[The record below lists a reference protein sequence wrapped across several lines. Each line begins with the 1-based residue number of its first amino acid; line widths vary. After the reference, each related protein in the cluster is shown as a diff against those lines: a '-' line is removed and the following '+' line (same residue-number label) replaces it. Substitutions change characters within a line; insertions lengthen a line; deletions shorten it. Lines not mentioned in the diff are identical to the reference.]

1 MIYPEQDMNRWE
13 YCDSTI
19 VLANADAYYTKGQ
32 VDKKIEDASG
42 VTEDEVEEIV
52 DLKIASKADKSEVN
66 AIAEQV
72 RANAQAILDRY
83 TKSEVNALLANYKT
97 KLEANKDLAEYS
109 SIDGDVLTLNS
120 KNISI

>member
-32 VDKKIEDASG
+32 VDKKIEDVSG

-72 RANAQAILDRY
+72 RANAQAILNRY
-83 TKSEVNALLANYKT
+83 TKGEVDNLLSQYKT
-97 KLEANKDLAEYS
+97 KMEANKDIADYAA
-109 SIDGDVLTLNS
+109 INGDTLSLNA
-120 KNISI
+120 KNIG